1 METAIGL
8 GNQSNVDGVGDALNQ
23 DFERCMGV
31 VKDFKMV
38 GLLLKLLLEGK
49 KNSMWKL
56 VVSQPIC
63 WQANTRMH
71 S

>member
-49 KNSMWKL
+49 KKQHVEACRIAAYMLAGKYQN
-56 VVSQPIC
+56 
-63 WQANTRMH
+63 A
-71 S
+71 